1 MVADEGGATLPFSF
15 VTFLIGVDILLNQ
28 TTKDM
33 GTAKDNITKKQQD
46 KFVAGVT
53 EGLLEMGAIKQ
64 PHNPNTFAST
74 SFKLKTMAGN
84 LNITLYHSQTF
95 LFTVYSIFDEPE
107 KAREMFDCNPHTG
120 KFNFHRS
127 SKNGDINDVIE
138 LAMIHF
144 ECTVDVKQL
153 ILHKLS

>member
-1 MVADEGGATLPFSF
+1 
-15 VTFLIGVDILLNQ
+15 
-28 TTKDM
+28 M
-33 GTAKDNITKKQQD
+33 GIAKDKITKKQQD
-46 KFVAGVT
+46 KFVAGVI

-84 LNITLYHSQTF
+84 LDITLYHSQTF

-107 KAREMFDCNPHTG
+107 KAREMFECNPHTG

-127 SKNGDINDVIE
+127 SENGDIDEVIE
-138 LAMIHF
+138 LALIHF
-144 ECTVDVKQL
+144 DVTIDLKDVFL
-153 ILHKLS
+153 NALKES